1 MFTTFQTSSN
11 LPRLFLLD
19 GMALAY
25 RAYFSFISRPLTNSK
40 GENTSAIFGF
50 TNTLIK
56 ILEEEKPEYIAVV
69 FDTKEPTF
77 RHKEYTPYKAT
88 REKMPDDMA
97 SQLEQLKE
105 VVQAFNVPSLEL
117 PGYEADD
124 IMGTLAKQ
132 AEAKGILTYLV
143 TSDKDFMQL
152 ISPLVKIFKPGKS
165 GDEWEI
171 VDETGVM
178 QKFGVEPEKVI
189 EVLGLIGDSSD
200 NVPGVPGIGEKT
212 AIPLI
217 REYGTIENLLENVE
231 KISAKGVREKLK
243 NNRELALLSKRLV
256 TIETKVPIEA
266 SIKDLKTQPHDNQK
280 LIKLLSGLEFKSLLR
295 KLSNLSIQVQEDVSF
310 DVAELEQA
318 TIETDEHVH
327 HIIKT
332 EKELAQLL
340 SVLSKSKLF
349 VFDTE
354 TTSTDAL
361 KAELVGMSFSV
372 KAREAYYVPVQLQV
386 KSEKLQVD
394 NVGFG
399 LFEQSE
405 NQSKISPAAGG
416 QDNPQSVITEG
427 LPADLVLN
435 KLSPIFQNPK
445 IKKVGQNIKY
455 DVLVLASHGVNVEGI
470 EFDTMV
476 ANYVLRPDGQHN
488 MDDMATEHL
497 RYKTISYDDLVGT
510 GKDRKELWE
519 IESEKVAT
527 YSAEDADITFRLY
540 ETLQQKL
547 EKQNLLQLC
556 EEVEFP
562 LVPVLTDMELAGVKL
577 DTQFLSDLSK
587 ELERMLENLTR
598 DIYHD
603 AGEKFNINST
613 QQLGKILFDKLKLP
627 PVKKTKTGY
636 STDVAV
642 LETLRHQHAI
652 IEKLLEQRQLQKL
665 KSTYVDALPTLIN
678 PKTGRVHTSFNQT
691 IAATGRLSSS
701 DPNIQNIPI
710 RTEIGRSI
718 RKAFI
723 PGKPDWLIIS
733 ADYSQIELRVM
744 AHVSGDEG
752 LKDAFN
758 NHEDIHATT
767 AAKVFGVNLSDVTRD
782 MRRKA
787 KEVNFGIMYGIGAFG
802 LANRLDIAQSEAK
815 EIIAKYFERFP
826 NVRQYIDATIAQA
839 RQTGYVSTLLGRR
852 RFFPDINNKN
862 QSIRG
867 NAERQAINM
876 PIQGTAADMIKLA
889 MIRIHK
895 MIIDSGLKIQ
905 MLLQVH
911 DELVFESSKNDVEA
925 GKKLIIQG
933 MKEALPLSVPVEVEI
948 NAGRNWFEAH

>member
-1 MFTTFQTSSN
+1 MNSII
-11 LPRLFLLD
+11 PRLFLLD

-25 RAYFSFISRPLTNSK
+25 RAYFSFIHRPLTNSK
-40 GENTSAIFGF
+40 GENTSAIYGF
-50 TNTLIK
+50 VNTLIK
-56 ILEEEKPEYIAVV
+56 ILEEEKPEYVAVV

-77 RHKEYTPYKAT
+77 RHKEYKPYKAT

-97 SQLEQLKE
+97 SQLDKLKE

-178 QKFGVEPEKVI
+178 NKFGVAPDKVI
-189 EVLGLIGDSSD
+189 EVLGLIGDTSD

-217 REYGTIENLLENVE
+217 REYGTIENLLESVE

-243 NNRELALLSKRLV
+243 SNRELALLSKRLV
-256 TIETKVPIEA
+256 TIETKVPIQA
-266 SIKDLKTQPHDNQK
+266 SVNDLKTQQHDNQK
-280 LIKLLSGLEFKSLLR
+280 LIKLLSELEFKSLVR
-295 KLSNLSIQVQEDVSF
+295 KLSTLSVQVQEDVSF
-310 DVAELEQA
+310 DVTQLEQA

-332 EKELAQLL
+332 EKELDKLVSL
-340 SVLSKSKLF
+340 LSKSKLF

-361 KAELVGMSFSV
+361 QAELIGMSFSV
-372 KAREAYYVPVQLQV
+372 KAREAYYLPIQLKIKNAKV
-386 KSEKLQVD
+386 KNE
-394 NVGFG
+394 VGFG
-399 LFEQSE
+399 LFEHSE
-405 NQSKISPAAGG
+405 NQSEIN
-416 QDNPQSVITEG
+416 NPQFEITNG
-427 LPADLVLN
+427 LAADLVLK
-435 KLSPIFQNPK
+435 KLSPILQNNK

-455 DVLVLASHGVNVEGI
+455 DALVLASHGVRVEGVA
-470 EFDTMV
+470 FDTMV
-476 ANYVLRPDGQHN
+476 ANYVLRPDGSHN

-497 RYKTISYDDLVGT
+497 RYKTISYDDLTGT
-510 GKDRKELWE
+510 GKERKELWE
-519 IESEKVAT
+519 VETERIAT

-540 ETLQQKL
+540 ESLRPKLETQKL
-547 EKQNLLQLC
+547 LKLC

-562 LVPVLTDMELAGVKL
+562 LVPVLTDMELSGVTL
-577 DTQFLSDLSK
+577 DTKFLSDLSK
-587 ELERMLENLTR
+587 ELERMLDNLTR
-598 DIYHD
+598 DIYLD

-627 PVKKTKTGY
+627 PVRKTKTGY

-642 LETLRHQHAI
+642 LEELRHQHTI

-701 DPNIQNIPI
+701 DPNLQNIPI

-752 LKDAFN
+752 LKEAFN

-767 AAKVFGVNLSDVTRD
+767 AAKVFGVNLNDVTRD

-826 NVRQYIDATIAQA
+826 KVRQYIDSTIAQA

-889 MIRIHK
+889 MIRIHN
-895 MIIDSGLKIQ
+895 MIKESGMKIQ

-911 DELVFESSKNDVEA
+911 DELVFESSQKDVDA
-925 GKKLIIQG
+925 GKKLIVQG
-933 MKEALPLSVPVEVEI
+933 MKDALPLSVPIEVEI
-948 NAGRNWFEAH
+948 KEGKNWLEAH